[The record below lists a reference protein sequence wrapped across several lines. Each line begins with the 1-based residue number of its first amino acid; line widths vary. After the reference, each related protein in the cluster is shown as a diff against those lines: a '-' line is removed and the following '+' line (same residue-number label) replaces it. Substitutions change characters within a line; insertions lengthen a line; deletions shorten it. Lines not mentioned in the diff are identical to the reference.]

1 MSEIPSVK
9 SRIKQAQAVLAPW
22 FKLKDEY
29 ALAFQSKNLELAD
42 ALQAEL
48 IDILSK
54 FHLLFHAPLGTS
66 AKKNEKADWR
76 RQNGMV
82 GNLATLYGQIQ
93 KAREAA
99 TERNIVNFVKVID
112 RAQGTVQT
120 CINLA
125 LKLERDGYGET
136 SIRGKQIQN
145 LKIKAKSNAEKIA
158 NWRNWIEK
166 NVGEKLAEKSP
177 VELYN
182 EMNERLRLIAERERK
197 KWEEK
202 AE

>member
-1 MSEIPSVK
+1 MSEIPSIK
-9 SRIKQAQAVLAPW
+9 SRIKQAQAVLTPW

-66 AKKNEKADWR
+66 AKKNDKADWR
-76 RQNGMV
+76 RHNAMV
-82 GNLATLYGQIQ
+82 GDLATLYGQIQ
-93 KAREAA
+93 KAKEAA
-99 TERNIVNFVKVID
+99 AERNIVNFVKVID

-125 LKLERDGYGET
+125 LKLEREGYGET
-136 SIRGKQIQN
+136 SIRGKQIQD
-145 LKIKAKSNAEKIA
+145 LKIKAKSNAEKIS

-166 NVGEKLAEKSP
+166 NVGEKLTEKSP
-177 VELYN
+177 IELYN